1 MSWIDYRTGMLSPW
15 LTRLRVILKFCNF
28 ETCMKFYFMKLAT
41 ELGLDGVRP
50 GNETIE
56 YI

>member
-1 MSWIDYRTGMLSPW
+1 MLSPW